1 MKGIGNAEK
10 TFFFYINT
18 YTLNEKM
25 FIHQVYIT
33 VNLKNQFLQMFLATL
48 QNKCL
53 ILLEKAYYIIQWYM
67 LACFAMTVTRLQKGN
82 NLILAKVN
90 NNEIYLRIPKYKNS
104 LLRWLNSSFPSTVF
118 STLKSG
124 SHLLQKIVWFAS
136 MKPFKRS

>member
-25 FIHQVYIT
+25 FTHQVYIT

-53 ILLEKAYYIIQWYM
+53 ILLEKAYNIIHWYM
-67 LACFAMTVTRLQKGN
+67 LACFTMTVTRLQKGN

-124 SHLLQKIVWFAS
+124 SHLLQKIV
-136 MKPFKRS
+136 